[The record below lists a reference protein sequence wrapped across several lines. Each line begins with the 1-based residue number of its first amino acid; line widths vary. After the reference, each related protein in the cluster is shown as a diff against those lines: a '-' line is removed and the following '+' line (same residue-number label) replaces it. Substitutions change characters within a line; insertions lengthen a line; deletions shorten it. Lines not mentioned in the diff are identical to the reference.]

1 MSAVAASGSSNS
13 APTVPLP
20 ASTPPP
26 PVPAPT
32 KEATIGELHGSKA
45 EAAEQPWTQESL
57 QSILRTIEVHRERVL
72 DSIATVNHRELVGKW
87 VRFDSH
93 MQTIPKELQNPYK
106 IISYWG
112 SNLDDNRCVLM
123 DINGKL
129 KDYCPRVLLISSC
142 HLPSKCSI
150 RVLSKTAVSEML
162 GDTFKALEA
171 KASMHRDEF
180 RSLQFHTT
188 YTD

>member
-13 APTVPLP
+13 APTV
-20 ASTPPP
+20 

-57 QSILRTIEVHRERVL
+57 QSILRAIEAHRERVL
-72 DSIATVNHRELVGKW
+72 NSIATVNHRKLVGQW
-87 VRFDSH
+87 VRFDSD

-112 SNLDDNRCVLM
+112 SLFDENRCVLM
-123 DINGKL
+123 DIDGEV
-129 KDYCPRVLLISSC
+129 KDYCPRILQISSC
-142 HLPSKCSI
+142 HLPFMCSI
-150 RVLSKTAVSEML
+150 RVLSKTAISEIL
-162 GDTFKALEA
+162 GDTFNDLEA
-171 KASMHRDEF
+171 KASKHRDEF